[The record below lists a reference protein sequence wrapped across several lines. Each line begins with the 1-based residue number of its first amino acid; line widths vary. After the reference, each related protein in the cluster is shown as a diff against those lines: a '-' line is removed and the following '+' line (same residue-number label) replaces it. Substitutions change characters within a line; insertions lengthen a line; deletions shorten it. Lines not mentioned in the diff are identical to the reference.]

1 MIHSLI
7 AARKG
12 RSVAS
17 VVVKNNQLCAT
28 SETTSSSSGQRCDS
42 RGCLTCPTIVQNN
55 EGLCVNGRILSPGIQ
70 LNCKSSN
77 VIYLAQC
84 TICDPDRITEILTV
98 MLAKQYNLSIKELM
112 ATGHVLMSMRI
123 FKSGKNQ
130 HCPSMPMSLTKITS
144 TSEIL
149 K

>member
-1 MIHSLI
+1 MWISE
-7 AARKG
+7 RETYQP
-12 RSVAS
+12 VAKLNREDGTGNTKS
-17 VVVKNNQLCAT
+17 MST
-28 SETTSSSSGQRCDS
+28 ST
-42 RGCLTCPTIVQNN
+42 LV
-55 EGLCVNGRILSPGIQ
+55 L
-70 LNCKSSN
+70 
-77 VIYLAQC
+77 VI
-84 TICDPDRITEILTV
+84 PFF
-98 MLAKQYNLSIKELM
+98 KELM

>member
-1 MIHSLI
+1 
-7 AARKG
+7 
-12 RSVAS
+12 
-17 VVVKNNQLCAT
+17 
-28 SETTSSSSGQRCDS
+28 
-42 RGCLTCPTIVQNN
+42 
-55 EGLCVNGRILSPGIQ
+55 
-70 LNCKSSN
+70 
-77 VIYLAQC
+77 
-84 TICDPDRITEILTV
+84 

>member
-1 MIHSLI
+1 MYKIKTLLPLKARLQIYHSF
-7 AARKG
+7 
-12 RSVAS
+12 
-17 VVVKNNQLCAT
+17 
-28 SETTSSSSGQRCDS
+28 
-42 RGCLTCPTIVQNN
+42 VQSHINFCSLVW
-55 EGLCVNGRILSPGIQ
+55 GFS
-70 LNCKSSN
+70 CKSTIEAIFCKLKKGLRA
-77 VIYLAQC
+77 VILIQGFSVLSVIRY
-84 TICDPDRITEILTV
+84 RIKEISTV